1 MITVIIRE
9 PGSIAKTSSME
20 IRKGFRGNAGW
31 RTGRYAIPLEGLL
44 QWWDCWAGREN
55 IPLWRWIFFF
65 FKSSLSLVVHENFFS
80 FDDIFHKW
88 AQSRKNWIED
98 RKIVAKLHSQ
108 PNLLVDYEPYKQE
121 NIWTFAER
129 YRGTDV
135 SKFCGS
141 LASKHL
147 QSVEEPL
154 RDAIIFEPGKPI
166 PLPVVRYIW
175 WIRKEYHPLLKFN
188 KWFFI
193 HKHTQTRVYLAL
205 WSIEKRFKVNKKR
218 GQVDSP
224 I

>member
-9 PGSIAKTSSME
+9 PGSIAKAPSME
-20 IRKGFRGNAGW
+20 IGESFRGNAGW
-31 RTGRYAIPLEGLL
+31 RTGRYAIPREGLL
-44 QWWDCWAGREN
+44 QRWDCWAGRED
-55 IPLWRWIFFF
+55 IPLWRWDL
-65 FKSSLSLVVHENFFS
+65 KLSMRTVFS
-80 FDDIFHKW
+80 CDYTFHRW
-88 AQSRKNWIED
+88 AQSRKKRKWIED
-98 RKIVAKLHSQ
+98 REIVAKLHSQ
-108 PNLLVDYEPYKQE
+108 LNLFIDYEPYKQK

-175 WIRKEYHPLLKFN
+175 R
-188 KWFFI
+188 
-193 HKHTQTRVYLAL
+193 T
-205 WSIEKRFKVNKKR
+205 
-218 GQVDSP
+218 
-224 I
+224 